1 MSRTGT
7 STSDKTDKSSK
18 SSKANR
24 TDRATIVGVGETR
37 YARWGRIG
45 DVTEHALACEA
56 ILRAV
61 ADAGLEIED
70 VDGLTSFAEDR
81 NEAVFLAA
89 ELGLPALRFANM
101 VWMPGGGGGCA
112 AVANAAMAVETGQAE
127 VVVVYRSLCQGQ
139 FFRFGSGG
147 VDTDAPAPAAPRPPT
162 VQQADSL
169 FLASMGFV
177 MPYGLL
183 MAAAAYALPTR
194 RHMHLYGTTSE
205 QLGRIAVTFREHA
218 NRNPRAV
225 MHGRPMTIED
235 HQASPMIADPHRLFD
250 CCLESDGA
258 CAVVV
263 TTAERARDL
272 RGTRVEILAS
282 EQGAP
287 GGYGFGPFSNA
298 NVADE
303 LYATGGGEELA
314 ARLWAKAGV
323 GPSDVDVAQIYDHF
337 TGCVLMQLEDFGFCA
352 RGEGG
357 AFVESGALSSDGGSL
372 PTNTHGGGLSE
383 AYIHGLNHVVEGV
396 RSLRGDSANPV
407 DGAEVCLVT
416 SGACV
421 PVSYTHLR
429 AHET

>member
-1 MSRTGT
+1 MTRSR
-7 STSDKTDKSSK
+7 
-18 SSKANR
+18 AH
-24 TDRATIVGVGETR
+24 IVGVGETP
-37 YARWGRIG
+37 YARWGKIG
-45 DVTEHALACEA
+45 DVTEHALACQA

-61 ADAGLEIED
+61 DDAGLSIDD
-70 VDGLTSFAEDR
+70 VDGLASFAEDR
-81 NEAVFLAA
+81 NEAVFIAA

-112 AVANAAMAVETGQAE
+112 AVSNAAMAVETGQAE

-139 FFRFGSGG
+139 FFRFGTGG
-147 VDTDAPAPAAPRPPT
+147 VSADAPPKPQPPT
-162 VQQADSL
+162 VQSANSL
-169 FLASMGFV
+169 FLAAVGFV
-177 MPYGLL
+177 MPYGML

-205 QLGRIAVTFREHA
+205 QLGHIAVTFREHA
-218 NRNPRAV
+218 SRNPRAV
-225 MHGRPMTIED
+225 MGGRPMTLED

-263 TTAERARDL
+263 TTEERARDL
-272 RGTRVEILAS
+272 AKPLVEILAS

-287 GGYGFGPFSNA
+287 KGYAFGPFSNA

-303 LYATGGGEELA
+303 LYATGGGEEMA
-314 ARLWAKAGV
+314 GRLWGKACV
-323 GPSDVDVAQIYDHF
+323 GPADVDVAQIYDHF
-337 TGCVLMQLEDFGFCA
+337 TGCVLMQLEDFGFCG

-357 AFVESGALSSDGGSL
+357 PFVESGALSWPGGSL

-396 RSLRGDSANPV
+396 RSLRGESTSPV
-407 DGAEVCLVT
+407 ENAEVCLVT

-421 PVSYTHLR
+421 PTSAVVLGR
-429 AHET
+429 R

>member
-1 MSRTGT
+1 MGRT
-7 STSDKTDKSSK
+7 
-18 SSKANR
+18 KAHV
-24 TDRATIVGVGETR
+24 VGVGETK

-45 DVTEHALACEA
+45 DVSEHALACQA

-61 ADAGLEIED
+61 EDAGLTMDD
-70 VDGLTSFAEDR
+70 VDGLASFAEDR
-81 NEAVFLAA
+81 NEAVFIAA

-112 AVANAAMAVETGQAE
+112 AVGNAAMAVETGQAE

-139 FFRFGSGG
+139 FFRFGNAGR
-147 VDTDAPAPAAPRPPT
+147 DAAAPPDPAPPT
-162 VQQADSL
+162 VQQANSL
-169 FLASMGFV
+169 MLASLGFT

-205 QLGRIAVTFREHA
+205 QLGTLALTFREHA
-218 NRNPRAV
+218 SRNPRAV
-225 MHGRPMTIED
+225 MGGRPMTMD
-235 HQASPMIADPHRLFD
+235 DYLASPMIADPHRLFD

-272 RGTRVEILAS
+272 GKPPVEILAS

-287 GGYGFGPFSNA
+287 KGYAFGPFSNA
-298 NVADE
+298 NIPDD
-303 LYATGGGEELA
+303 LYATGGCEEMA
-314 ARLWAKAGV
+314 GRLWGKAGL
-323 GPSDVDVAQIYDHF
+323 GPGDVDVAQIYDHF
-337 TGCVLMQLEDFGFCA
+337 TGCVLMQLEDFGFCK

-357 AFVESGALSSDGGSL
+357 PFIESGALAWKGGSL
-372 PTNTHGGGLSE
+372 PTNTHGGSLSE

-396 RSLRGDSANPV
+396 RSLRGESTSPV
-407 DGAEVCLVT
+407 EGAEVCLVT

-421 PVSYTHLR
+421 ASSAILLGR
-429 AHET
+429 R

>member
-1 MSRTGT
+1 VTLSPA
-7 STSDKTDKSSK
+7 
-18 SSKANR
+18 KAH
-24 TDRATIVGVGETR
+24 IVGVGESE
-37 YARWGRIG
+37 YARWGKIG
-45 DVTEHALACEA
+45 DITEHALACQA

-61 ADAGLEIED
+61 EDAGLSMDD
-70 VDGLTSFAEDR
+70 VDGMASFAEDR

-112 AVANAAMAVETGQAE
+112 AIANAAMAVETGQAE

-139 FFRFGSGG
+139 FFRFGTAGRDAS
-147 VDTDAPAPAAPRPPT
+147 APAGPAAPT
-162 VQQADSL
+162 VQQANSL
-169 FLASMGFV
+169 MLASLGFS

-183 MAAAAYALPTR
+183 RAAAAYALPTR

-205 QLGRIAVTFREHA
+205 QLGMLAVTFREHA
-218 NRNPRAV
+218 SRNPRAV
-225 MHGRPMTIED
+225 MGGRPMTLED

-263 TTAERARDL
+263 TSAARARDL
-272 RGTRVEILAS
+272 AKQRVEILAS

-287 GGYGFGPFSNA
+287 KGYAFGPFSNA
-298 NVADE
+298 NIPDD
-303 LYATGGGEELA
+303 LYATGGCEEMA
-314 ARLWAKAGV
+314 GRLFGKAGV
-323 GPSDVDVAQIYDHF
+323 APGDVDVAQIYDHF
-337 TGCVLMQLEDFGFCA
+337 TGCVLMQLEDYGFCK

-357 AFVESGALSSDGGSL
+357 PFIESGALTVHGGSL
-372 PTNTHGGGLSE
+372 PTNTHGGSLSE

-396 RSLRGDSANPV
+396 RSLRGESTSPV
-407 DGAEVCLVT
+407 EDAELCLVT

-421 PVSYTHLR
+421 PSSAVLLAR
-429 AHET
+429 R

>member
-1 MSRTGT
+1 M
-7 STSDKTDKSSK
+7 STS
-18 SSKANR
+18 
-24 TDRATIVGVGETR
+24 RARLVGVGESD
-37 YARWGRIG
+37 YARWGKIG
-45 DVTEHALACEA
+45 DISEHALACQA
-56 ILRAV
+56 IQRAV
-61 ADAGLEIED
+61 EDAGLTMDD
-70 VDGLTSFAEDR
+70 VDGLASFAEDR

-112 AVANAAMAVETGQAE
+112 AVGNAAMAVETGQAE

-139 FFRFGSGG
+139 FFRFGTAGR
-147 VDTDAPAPAAPRPPT
+147 DASAPPDPEPPT
-162 VQQADSL
+162 LQQSNSL
-169 FLASMGFV
+169 MLTSMGFA
-177 MPYGLL
+177 MPFGLL

-205 QLGRIAVTFREHA
+205 QLGRLAVTFREHA
-218 NRNPRAV
+218 SRNPRAV
-225 MHGRPMTIED
+225 MGGRPMTLED
-235 HQASPMIADPHRLFD
+235 HQNSPMIADPHRLFD

-263 TTAERARDL
+263 TSAERARDL
-272 RGTRVEILAS
+272 AKPAVEILAS

-287 GGYGFGPFSNA
+287 KGYAFGPFTNA

-303 LYATGGGEELA
+303 LYATGACEEMA
-314 ARLWAKAGV
+314 GRLYGKAGL

-357 AFVESGALSSDGGSL
+357 PFVESGALAWQVGSM
-372 PTNTHGGGLSE
+372 PTNTHGGSLSE

-396 RSLRGDSANPV
+396 RSLRGESTSPV
-407 DGAEVCLVT
+407 DDAEVCLVT

-421 PVSYTHLR
+421 ASSALLLG
-429 AHET
+429 AS